1 MSDKVNPKIIKQID
15 KAIADLQ
22 ATKADLERVKFSRLP
37 DWMQANEIGDRLRDG
52 SDEQEFDYPED
63 RSGQSL

>member
-1 MSDKVNPKIIKQID
+1 MNDRIIKTIKRAEADEQD
-15 KAIADLQ
+15 RKDLADRIA
-22 ATKADLERVKFSRLP
+22 FSRLP
-37 DWMQANEIGDRLRDG
+37 EWMQANEIGDRLRDG